1 MKYKDMKHAVTLLE
15 NEWNLSEKESGT
27 PRRLCAWIY
36 FMEILEET
44 ERFVYYRESQKLLGF
59 AGYSKNNSKKYLLRK
74 KLAKFIEGE
83 QISPILL

>member
-1 MKYKDMKHAVTLLE
+1 
-15 NEWNLSEKESGT
+15 
-27 PRRLCAWIY
+27 
-36 FMEILEET
+36 MEILEET